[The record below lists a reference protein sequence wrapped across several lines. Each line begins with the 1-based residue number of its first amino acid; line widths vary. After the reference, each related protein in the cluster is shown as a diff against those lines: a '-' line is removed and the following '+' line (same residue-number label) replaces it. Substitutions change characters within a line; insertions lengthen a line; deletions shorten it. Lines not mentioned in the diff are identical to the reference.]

1 MLGAASIN
9 LIAALCLLL
18 GAVLTS
24 SALHSSSSLRL
35 PGIAASSS
43 VCTAAAAAGSSSSTL
58 VYQGQISGSEQCQHL
73 EQHYCC
79 EQLTAHT
86 RDTGNLNLLR
96 QLRKACWSESGVQQ
110 LSQPGVCSSTP

>member
-43 VCTAAAAAGSSSSTL
+43 VCTAAAAAASSSSSTL
-58 VYQGQISGSEQCQHL
+58 VYQGQSSGSEQCQHL
-73 EQHYCC
+73 EQHCCC
-79 EQLTAHT
+79 EQLTAQT

-96 QLRKACWSESGVQQ
+96 QLRKACWSESWV
-110 LSQPGVCSSTP
+110 